1 MDNGFLW
8 LVVVAVVIGV
18 LIYFGNRGKQQ
29 ERLSQKQ
36 ERLSQLITP
45 LDHFSDLAAKGI
57 QIKLIAGEPPNIALR
72 IGEHML
78 CVFPNTTL
86 LEPRAV
92 RTWLSNY
99 GGASIRV
106 AKGLSFG
113 AGQSRGVSES
123 HDEMRAID
131 LGTLLLT
138 NERLVFIGSQRTS
151 SIALEKV
158 IDIEGLSDGLVVHR
172 EGKGKI
178 EAYQLSDAMQMN
190 YQYDGQTLAAPVD
203 GRLVKLVIDEG
214 IAFRRNAVASSEL
227 AVSNGDTL
235 LAEGNL
241 MEALQ
246 SYRES
251 LAIRTRLVKADPDNP
266 DCQRALAVSYQRIG
280 DVLLAQGNLG
290 QAMKLQRDG
299 FAIMDRLA
307 KADPGN
313 TAAQRDLLV
322 SYKKVG
328 DVLLAQGNVV
338 EVLHQRGT
346 AAPRAC

>member
-29 ERLSQKQ
+29 ERLSQTQ

-45 LDHFSDLAAKGI
+45 LDHFADLAAKGI

-106 AKGLSFG
+106 AKGLSFR

-131 LGTLLLT
+131 LGTPRQAPT
-138 NERLVFIGSQRTS
+138 CRDKARQFAASAWERGPTTPPQR
-151 SIALEKV
+151 A
-158 IDIEGLSDGLVVHR
+158 R
-172 EGKGKI
+172 F
-178 EAYQLSDAMQMN
+178 
-190 YQYDGQTLAAPVD
+190 
-203 GRLVKLVIDEG
+203 
-214 IAFRRNAVASSEL
+214 AFR
-227 AVSNGDTL
+227 T
-235 LAEGNL
+235 
-241 MEALQ
+241 Q
-246 SYRES
+246 PFS
-251 LAIRTRLVKADPDNP
+251 L
-266 DCQRALAVSYQRIG
+266 
-280 DVLLAQGNLG
+280 
-290 QAMKLQRDG
+290 
-299 FAIMDRLA
+299 
-307 KADPGN
+307 
-313 TAAQRDLLV
+313 
-322 SYKKVG
+322 
-328 DVLLAQGNVV
+328 
-338 EVLHQRGT
+338 
-346 AAPRAC
+346 